1 MLWIGFDVGGTFT
14 DLVAIDLG
22 SGKITAAKT
31 PSSPTDPAAAAARGI
46 AELLALAGA
55 PASSVARVVHGTTI
69 ATNALI
75 VGRGAKVGFICNKG
89 FKDVI
94 EIGRMLRESLYDINF
109 TKTPPLVAR
118 DLRRE
123 VRSRVDADGSI
134 VEPLDEAE
142 VIRAATSLRAAGV
155 ESIAVGLLH
164 SYAHPRDERRIR
176 ELVRE
181 VAPELPVTLSHEVSG
196 EYGEFE
202 RWNTAVVNAF
212 LRPMFERYLGT
223 IGTRLADLGIT
234 AQVEIVQS
242 NGGVVPIA
250 VAAAFPVR
258 LLSSGPA
265 GGVSGMGHFAKQ
277 IGISKLIT
285 FDVGGTSTDVC
296 VVIDGRPSFTT
307 EQRVGGQQLR
317 ALMADI
323 HSIGAGGGSIAAIDS
338 SKTLRVGPDSAGAE
352 PGPVATGKGG
362 TRPTITD
369 ADVVLGYI
377 NPLRFAAGR
386 YPIDVAAARE
396 AIDRQ
401 IAQPTGTTPEQA
413 ALGIVGIA
421 VRNMV
426 SAIKTITTRRGI
438 DPRDF
443 ALFVSG
449 GAGALHAGLVARE
462 LHIGTVVVPAYPAML
477 SAQGMLFAQYR
488 TDVSRTFRKRLA
500 DTTIE
505 ELAGVLAELD
515 RAGKAVLASASG
527 TFSTEHWTELCY
539 EGQQHGLVLPL
550 PDRALTTADAA
561 DLSGALD
568 RLFMEL
574 YGFVPP
580 NSIPKFVNLRS
591 FVRKHPPEAASLGT
605 IVVREENRSEAPARS
620 TRRVVFSEHPQ
631 GVEVAVHDRV
641 QLAAGAKVVGPAIIE
656 EDYSSVV
663 VFPGQSAEVDHLG
676 NVIIRTGGS

>member
-14 DLVAIDLG
+14 DLVAIDLIT
-22 SGKITAAKT
+22 GKIAAAKT
-31 PSSPTDPAAAAARGI
+31 PSSPADPAGAAARGI
-46 AELLALAGA
+46 AELLALTGA

-75 VGRGAKVGFICNKG
+75 VGRGAKVGLICNEG

-118 DLRRE
+118 DMRRE
-123 VRSRVDADGSI
+123 VRARMDAQGNE
-134 VEPLDEAE
+134 VEPLDEE
-142 VIRAATSLRAAGV
+142 GVIRAASSLRAAGV
-155 ESIAVGLLH
+155 ESVAVGLLH
-164 SYAHPRDERRIR
+164 SYAHPQHERRIR
-176 ELVRE
+176 DLIRD
-181 VAPELPVTLSHEVSG
+181 VAPDLPVTLSHEVSG

-212 LRPMFERYLGT
+212 LRPMFQQYLGSL
-223 IGTRLADLGIT
+223 GTRLADLGIG

-250 VAAAFPVR
+250 VAAEFPVR

-265 GGVSGMGHFAKQ
+265 GGVSGMGHFAGQ
-277 IGISKLIT
+277 IGINKLIT

-307 EQRVGGQQLR
+307 DQRVGGQQLR

-323 HSIGAGGGSIAAIDS
+323 HSIGAGGGSIAHIDS

-362 TRPTITD
+362 IRPTITD

-386 YPIDVAAARE
+386 YPIDKTAARN
-396 AIDRQ
+396 AIDVQ
-401 IAQPTGTTPEQA
+401 IARPTGTTPEQA
-413 ALGIVGIA
+413 ALGIVSIA

-462 LHIGTVVVPAYPAML
+462 LHIGTVVIPAYPAML

-488 TDVSRTFRKRLA
+488 TDVSLTFSKRLA
-500 DTTIE
+500 DTAVD
-505 ELAGVLAELD
+505 ELNHVLAELD
-515 RAGKAVLASASG
+515 RAGEAVLASASG
-527 TFSTEHWTELCY
+527 TFSAEHWTELCY

-550 PDRALTTADAA
+550 PDRPLTEDDAV

-568 RLFMEL
+568 RLFMDL

-591 FVRKHPPEAASLGT
+591 FVRKHPPEAASLST
-605 IVVREENRSEAPARS
+605 IVVREENRSEAPAHS
-620 TRRVVFSEHPQ
+620 TRRVVFPEFPL
-631 GVEVAVHDRV
+631 GVDVTVHDRV
-641 QLAAGAKVVGPAIIE
+641 QLDAAAKVVGPAIIE

-663 VFPGQSAEVDHLG
+663 VFPGQTAEIDHLG
-676 NVIIRTGGS
+676 NVIMRTGGA